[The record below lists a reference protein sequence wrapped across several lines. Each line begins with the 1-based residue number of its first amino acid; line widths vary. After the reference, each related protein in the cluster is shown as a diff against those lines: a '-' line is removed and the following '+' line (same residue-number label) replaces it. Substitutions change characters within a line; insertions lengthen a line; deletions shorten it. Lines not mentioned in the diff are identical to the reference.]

1 MPDPSSP
8 LPGRQVKRPDY
19 SLPTGLTTTLSR
31 GVTGGSITAG
41 LPVSL
46 SCPTRYGLGFR
57 GDIAARRPA
66 RRRHTRSGRPGLGP
80 NVWLHITRSYRA
92 VNRPLS
98 SRALPAFAEDIRA
111 ERARRCTRAS
121 APTRACHQT
130 HDLAWHCRQRP
141 SPENEIRRDAAGAAR
156 LGLPNYR
163 AGRLCTGD
171 GQWRGH
177 SRRIQAS
184 GVVEMHD
191 QFVQPGGG
199 RCNAPGLGR
208 SWVERVSR

>member
-19 SLPTGLTTTLSR
+19 SLPTGLTTTLRR
-31 GVTGGSITAG
+31 GITGGSMTIR

-46 SCPTRYGLGFR
+46 GRPTRDGLGFR
-57 GDIAARRPA
+57 AVSAARRPGP
-66 RRRHTRSGRPGLGP
+66 RRHARSGRPGLGP
-80 NVWLHITRSYRA
+80 NVWLRITRSYRA
-92 VNRPLS
+92 VNRPFS
-98 SRALPAFAEDIRA
+98 SPALPAFAEDIRA

-121 APTRACHQT
+121 APTTARHQT
-130 HDLAWHCRQRP
+130 HDLAWHCRQPP
-141 SPENEIRRDAAGAAR
+141 SPEDEIRRDAARAAR

-163 AGRLCTGD
+163 AGSLCTGD

-177 SRRIQAS
+177 SRRIQA
-184 GVVEMHD
+184 GGIVEMHD
-191 QFVQPGGG
+191 EFVQPGGG
-199 RCNAPGLGR
+199 RCNAPSLGR

>member
-31 GVTGGSITAG
+31 GVTGSSITAG

-57 GDIAARRPA
+57 ADIAARRPA
-66 RRRHTRSGRPGLGP
+66 RRRHTRSSP
-80 NVWLHITRSYRA
+80 
-92 VNRPLS
+92 
-98 SRALPAFAEDIRA
+98 SRARPECLAAHHPVVPRRQPSVKQPGAD
-111 ERARRCTRAS
+111 ARRCTRAS

-163 AGRLCTGD
+163 AGGLCTGD